1 MAADADATKQH
12 EQGQALHGLAVS
24 VIPPLEA
31 CILMTG
37 ISVALYWHLK
47 EIS

>member
-1 MAADADATKQH
+1 MSANADATKQH
-12 EQGQALHGLAVS
+12 EQGHTLHGMTVS